1 MQRIEHHGP
10 PAVTCIFNDVTVGN
24 NAVPGE
30 AGYGSPSAKY
40 KSTVGYDLATGLG
53 SVNVQNLV
61 NQWGSIAFTA
71 TTTTLALSP
80 TTLTHGANVNVTIAV
95 APTSGAGV
103 PTGDVSLVTNLT
115 PPLPGATAFTLNSG
129 AVSSTW
135 NGLPGGTYDVHAHYA
150 GDGTFAASDS
160 APVTITVSA
169 EASATSLSG
178 VGFDRSAISTHHQP
192 ALR

>member
-1 MQRIEHHGP
+1 M
-10 PAVTCIFNDVTVGN
+10 GN

-80 TTLTHGANVNVTIAV
+80 TTFTHGANVNVSIAV

-103 PTGDVSLVTNLT
+103 PTGDVSLVTNLHC
-115 PPLPGATAFTLNSG
+115 
-129 AVSSTW
+129 SSA
-135 NGLPGGTYDVHAHYA
+135 GRDRVYA
-150 GDGTFAASDS
+150 
-160 APVTITVSA
+160 
-169 EASATSLSG
+169 
-178 VGFDRSAISTHHQP
+178 
-192 ALR
+192 